1 MEIQQDNSSSL
12 AVHQH
17 HQQQQQHHKPDVD
30 LLSKGQP
37 DSAGGSAPVQISL
50 PDSAIASDADAP
62 SVQKQQLLRLHQ
74 LARWARQFALDNFML
89 LSFSLAAALA
99 MAWPMPGKAVAS
111 WAVGDVRIVQ
121 AANNFLVFLISGL
134 TLKSD
139 DFRCA
144 SATGLATQQQCA
156 CVAAHVAVG
165 DTAERRR

>member
-1 MEIQQDNSSSL
+1 LEIQQDNSSSL

-17 HQQQQQHHKPDVD
+17 HQQQQQHHRADVD

-37 DSAGGSAPVQISL
+37 DSAGGSAPVQTSL
-50 PDSAIASDADAP
+50 SDSAVVSDADAP
-62 SVQKQQLLRLHQ
+62 SGQKQQLLRWQQ

-99 MAWPMPGKAVAS
+99 MAWPVPGKAVAS

-139 DFRCA
+139 DFRYTRLACLTSQQQHTCSCA
-144 SATGLATQQQCA
+144 SA
-156 CVAAHVAVG
+156 
-165 DTAERRR
+165 